1 MSSPFPGAETAEFQV
16 QKTVEAEPPKPQQNP
31 ILAELS
37 QLLSQIQ
44 SWETNEQDVNKIWNF
59 IKSYFSYLES
69 KQSTILPLLIQAYSM
84 TQQPSSLF
92 AAIVSIQP
100 NSAENISNMLQAIL
114 NLRPTTQDMQL
125 FKLYT
130 AENKSFLHALLGII
144 QNLPE
149 DKRLDLNKRYKQ
161 SMSKY
166 VPSSSSSTKD
176 LGFAQKEVTIPGTK
190 SKLKVW
196 QIILIALILCLILG
210 GGSYYYMNY
219 VSSSSSSPVSN
230 SGPGSDSDPG
240 ISDYLSDS

>member
-16 QKTVEAEPPKPQQNP
+16 QKAVEAEPKPQQQQNP
-31 ILAELS
+31 IVAELS

-69 KQSTILPLLIQAYSM
+69 KQSSILPLLAQAYSM
-84 TQQPSSLF
+84 PKQPSSLF

-100 NSAENISNMLQAIL
+100 NSSESISNMLQAIL

-130 AENKSFLHALLGII
+130 AENKSFLHALLGMI

-149 DKRLDLNKRYKQ
+149 DKRMDLNKRFQQ

-166 VPSSSSSTKD
+166 VPSSSSSSS
-176 LGFAQKEVTIPGTK
+176 LSFAQKEITVPGTK

-196 QIILIALILCLILG
+196 QIILIAVILCLLFG
-210 GGSYYYMNY
+210 GGAYYYMNY
-219 VSSSSSSPVSN
+219 TSSSSPPAMNLGGESA
-230 SGPGSDSDPG
+230 GSDLE